1 MSSATRKKQPEP
13 ETVRKL
19 AEMIPNMEDTKDNQQ
34 LLMLCGIALGNP
46 TFVTQACDAGAR
58 GSSPVSDRNMNIMNQ
73 LGYFLEEM

>member
-1 MSSATRKKQPEP
+1 MSSARRKKQP

-34 LLMLCGIALGNP
+34 LLMLCGIALSNP
-46 TFVTQACDAGAR
+46 TWVTQACEAGAR

-73 LGYFLEEM
+73 LGYFLED

>member
-34 LLMLCGIALGNP
+34 LLMLCGIALDNP
-46 TFVTQACDAGAR
+46 TFVTQACEAGAR
-58 GSSPVSDRNMNIMNQ
+58 GDLPVSDRNMNIMNQ
-73 LGYFLEEM
+73 LGYFLED